1 MSDNNTYYSNSS
13 QIMGLNVSD
22 FLLVLSGIGGLIAL
36 IFQNIR
42 SSRCTRINCCGF
54 ECLRNAPIDD
64 EKQDVKPEIIGNN
77 NVFKFQPPIQQQPI
91 QQIKNDNKI

>member
-1 MSDNNTYYSNSS
+1 MSDNNSSYYGSS

-22 FLLVLSGIGGLIAL
+22 FLLVLSAFGGLLTIV
-36 IFQNIR
+36 FQNIR
-42 SSRCTRINCCGF
+42 SSRCTRVNCCGL
-54 ECLRNAPIDD
+54 ECLRNIPPDE